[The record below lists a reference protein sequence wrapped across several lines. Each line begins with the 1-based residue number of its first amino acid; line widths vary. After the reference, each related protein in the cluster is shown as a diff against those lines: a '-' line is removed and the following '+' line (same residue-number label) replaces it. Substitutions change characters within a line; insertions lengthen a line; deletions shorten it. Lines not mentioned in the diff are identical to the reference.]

1 MSGRRRILIA
11 DAVDEKAV
19 ALLRDDGFDV
29 EYAPKIAH
37 AELLASVGE
46 YEAIVVRS
54 RSKVSAD
61 VLAAGGALRVV
72 GRAGAGVDNIDVEEA
87 TRRGIVVMNT
97 PGGNTVSTAEH
108 TIAMMFALARNI
120 PAADRSM
127 RALEWKRAEFTGTE
141 IEGKTLGLIGL
152 GRVGLGVASRA
163 AALGMIVV
171 AYDPLVPE
179 EAARKLGVEP
189 APLAELYRRAD
200 FISVHTPLTPE
211 TEGLLDIDAMRS
223 CRRGVR
229 IINCA
234 RGGIVNERDLLRA
247 LDEGIVAGAALDVYT
262 QEPPNDAD
270 LLRHPAVVC
279 TPHLGA
285 STGEAQEK
293 VAIQV
298 ARQVSDF
305 LLGRNVAG
313 AVNGE
318 VLAVSMRKEAGP
330 FIDLAEK
337 MGALMCGLGAGAVNA
352 VRLSL
357 NGSIGSIGSIGGTGN
372 TGSTGSVGSPGS
384 LPGDPGQAFLA
395 SLLRGFIAPM
405 LQEPVNLVSALALA
419 RARGISVAVVPARAG
434 ARYPVELAA
443 EFDSPAGT
451 RTIAGAIFGTED
463 LRIIDLDGF
472 HLDIRPR
479 GDMLVFTNIDR
490 PGMLARV
497 SALLAGRAINIAD
510 LSLGRKKPGEEALT
524 VIALDTPVP
533 GDLLREIVKIE
544 GITGVHQFRL

>member
-1 MSGRRRILIA
+1 MSAAKRILIA

-19 ALLRDDGFDV
+19 GLLRDDGFAV
-29 EYAPKIAH
+29 EYAPEVSH
-37 AELLASVGE
+37 AELLKAVGGVE
-46 YEAIVVRS
+46 GLVVRS

-61 VLAAGGALRVV
+61 VLAAGASLRVV
-72 GRAGAGVDNIDVEEA
+72 GRAGAGVDNIDVDEA

-108 TIAMMFALARNI
+108 TIAMMLSLARNI
-120 PAADRSM
+120 PAADRSV
-127 RALEWKRAEFTGTE
+127 RAMEWKRAQFIGTE

-163 AALGMIVV
+163 AGLGMSVI
-171 AYDPLVPE
+171 AYDPLVPD

-189 APLAELYRRAD
+189 ASLPELYRRAD

-211 TEGLLDIDAMRS
+211 TEGIIDLDAMRS

-234 RGGIVNERDLLRA
+234 RGGIVNERDLLTA
-247 LDEGIVAGAALDVYT
+247 LDEGVVAGAALDVFT
-262 QEPPNDAD
+262 KEPPAD
-270 LLRHPAVVC
+270 PALVTHPSVVC

-298 ARQVSDF
+298 ARQVADF

-318 VLAVSMRKEAGP
+318 VLAVSMRRESGP

-337 MGALMCGLGAGAVNA
+337 MGALMSGLGLGAVSA

-357 NGSIGSIGSIGGTGN
+357 NHSPN
-372 TGSTGSVGSPGS
+372 DPGS
-384 LPGDPGQAFLA
+384 LSGDPAQAFLA
-395 SLLRGFIAPM
+395 SLVKGFVAPL
-405 LQEPVNLVSALALA
+405 LQEPVNLVNALALA
-419 RARGISVAVVPARAG
+419 RDRGISVAVVPGRDG
-434 ARYPVELAA
+434 ARYPVELGA
-443 EFDSPAGT
+443 EFVAPSGT
-451 RTIAGAIFGTED
+451 RTITGTVFGAED
-463 LRIIDLDGF
+463 IRIIDLDGF

-479 GDMLVFTNIDR
+479 GDMLVYTNIDR

-497 SALLAGRAINIAD
+497 SSFLAGRSVNIAD
-510 LSLGRKKPGEEALT
+510 LSLGRKKPGEAALT
-524 VIALDTPVP
+524 VITLDPPVP
-533 GDLLREIVKIE
+533 GDLSRDIAKIE
-544 GITGVHQFRL
+544 GISGVRQLRL